1 LLRGARLLSVRTPL
15 EDRVGRLPPVPAL
28 LQGGDVPFQF
38 DRPLSEGKVLI
49 PRLSLPAVI
58 VMDVREAESVP
69 QDREVLPR
77 AVGPLVEVG
86 VPDVQA
92 VPQVWDGVEDLS
104 QDFWWLVDVLDRH
117 DDIPVRRRIDE
128 VGEPGGLRL
137 RRDPR
142 GRTCLEEMG
151 VEDLRPYRREGV
163 DEADESREVRLME

>member
-1 LLRGARLLSVRTPL
+1 
-15 EDRVGRLPPVPAL
+15 
-28 LQGGDVPFQF
+28 
-38 DRPLSEGKVLI
+38 
-49 PRLSLPAVI
+49 
-58 VMDVREAESVP
+58 M
-69 QDREVLPR
+69 
-77 AVGPLVEVG
+77 G

-104 QDFWWLVDVLDRH
+104 QDFRWLVDVLDRH

-163 DEADESREVRLME
+163 DEADESREVRLMELGRRQVRGPERESLGKGVRLGPEFLRFPRDPGQVQLCVVESRLTDLVDLFRERLPAVRRSADAHRRVPRSRSL